1 MKKIPV
7 AHFLGLSFVAIFFVQ
22 FMFNVSATDGLI
34 SYAEIG
40 ATSTVNGF
48 PSKTS
53 DQKAT
58 TKKKVTPAKKTEKTK
73 KTEKKVTRP
82 QGAKKEEPQKVM
94 RGVAEEVKKEEKSQ
108 PPEEKS
114 ENKTVQEAA
123 VQTTLPSKEEEHFTA
138 SVETGKQ
145 ILQLLDTIVTATKV
159 PPSCPVVY
167 VYTREQTPQQPAQQ
181 ATENT
186 QTTQQ
191 APQAPAPSILND
203 LVVYY
208 DFEVENNG
216 LLTDM
221 SGTGN
226 QGRIL
231 GAQMTEGKKGR
242 GLSFDGDDY
251 VLLDK
256 GRNLDITDTITIASW
271 LKFEGTSGDA
281 RFVYKRSGNNGVFL
295 QSPKNAADRIEFGFG
310 DSAGNMFGAV
320 EFYTKAKAAQIKP
333 IIGIEAY
340 VAPGS
345 RFDRTKTS
353 ISDAAFHLILLAENN
368 AGYRNLLK
376 LAQGPDKYSIVPGVM
391 CDLPSHFI
399 FPCIRLSGL
408 FVFDYLYACHK
419 PLVPDIANMSKTAY
433 VF

>member
-1 MKKIPV
+1 MNKTKIKLIIIGIV
-7 AHFLGLSFVAIFFVQ
+7 VILVGGSFALSDSSELFQGSIR
-22 FMFNVSATDGLI
+22 NI
-34 SYAEIG
+34 
-40 ATSTVNGF
+40 
-48 PSKTS
+48 PPKTS

-167 VYTREQTPQQPAQQ
+167 VYTREQTPQQPVQQ

-320 EFYTKAKAAQIKP
+320 SKKAYNDGLWHHVAGTYDGVSIKL
-333 IIGIEAY
+333 Y
-340 VAPGS
+340 VDGVLETETPL
-345 RFDRTKTS
+345 R
-353 ISDAAFHLILLAENN
+353 DAAIYYQTPISAIGRN
-368 AGYRNLLK
+368 ANEGGRFWTGGIDEFRIYHRALTPEEVRSLVNL
-376 LAQGPDKYSIVPGVM
+376 
-391 CDLPSHFI
+391 
-399 FPCIRLSGL
+399 
-408 FVFDYLYACHK
+408 
-419 PLVPDIANMSKTAY
+419 
-433 VF
+433 